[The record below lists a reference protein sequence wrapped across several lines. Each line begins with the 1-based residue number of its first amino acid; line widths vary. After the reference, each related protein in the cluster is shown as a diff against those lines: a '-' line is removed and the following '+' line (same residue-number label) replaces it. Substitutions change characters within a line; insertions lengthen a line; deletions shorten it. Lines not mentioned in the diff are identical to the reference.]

1 MVNWQSMF
9 ALAELLP
16 SVFAATD
23 GRPRHLYDWKLG
35 VVQYIV
41 GLVVVYSSLVA
52 LEGASLSLL
61 SKVSPVN
68 TRSLVVNVGSM
79 ATCIGFI
86 ARFLGDFQIVMIDLS
101 DMIISMDIVN
111 ALVVPLILACF
122 LLLYVIR
129 KHFFF
134 LL

>member
-16 SVFAATD
+16 SVFAVTN

-35 VVQYIV
+35 VFQYV
-41 GLVVVYSSLVA
+41 FGLIMVYLSVLA

-68 TRSLVVNVGSM
+68 TRSIVVNVGSM
-79 ATCIGFI
+79 ATFLGFI
-86 ARFLGDFQIVMIDLS
+86 ARLLGDFQIVMIDLS
-101 DMIISMDIVN
+101 DMILNMDIVN

-122 LLLYVIR
+122 LLSYVIR

-134 LL
+134 LS

>member
-9 ALAELLP
+9 AMAELLP
-16 SVFAATD
+16 SVFALTD

-35 VVQYIV
+35 IFQYVI
-41 GLVVVYSSLVA
+41 GLILVYSCLVA
-52 LEGASLSLL
+52 LEGSSLSLL
-61 SKVSPVN
+61 SKLSPSN
-68 TRSLVVNVGSM
+68 TRSLIVNVGSM
-79 ATCIGFI
+79 ATFLGLI

-122 LLLYVIR
+122 LLSYLIR
-129 KHFFF
+129 KHFFI

>member
-16 SVFAATD
+16 SVFAVSN
-23 GRPRHLYDWKLG
+23 GRPRHLYDWKIG
-35 VVQYIV
+35 AFQYV
-41 GLVVVYSSLVA
+41 FGLVLVYLSLVA

-79 ATCIGFI
+79 ATFLGLI

-111 ALVVPLILACF
+111 SLVVPLILACF
-122 LLLYVIR
+122 LLSYLIR
-129 KHFFF
+129 KHYFF